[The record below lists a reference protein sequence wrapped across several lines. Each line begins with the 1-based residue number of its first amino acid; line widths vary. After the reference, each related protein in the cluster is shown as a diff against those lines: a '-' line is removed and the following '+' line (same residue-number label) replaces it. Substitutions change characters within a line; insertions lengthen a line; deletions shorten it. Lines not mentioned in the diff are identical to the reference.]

1 MEKKT
6 KTFVFKGFGFPVQ
19 LIDAPMR
26 KIDDE
31 WILDINMGELE
42 RAVFKKLITKPS
54 PLTGKELRF
63 LRKSLQMEENQFSEA
78 VGISRNEI
86 LQWEDEQIKV
96 DPHKEIYVRIYFCNA
111 LIELSKQR
119 NIEKI
124 FNEVTPQRLMNPIEG
139 SPMFSIDPKD
149 LKQAS

>member
-1 MEKKT
+1 
-6 KTFVFKGFGFPVQ
+6 
-19 LIDAPMR
+19 
-26 KIDDE
+26 
-31 WILDINMGELE
+31 
-42 RAVFKKLITKPS
+42 
-54 PLTGKELRF
+54 
-63 LRKSLQMEENQFSEA
+63 MEENQFSEA